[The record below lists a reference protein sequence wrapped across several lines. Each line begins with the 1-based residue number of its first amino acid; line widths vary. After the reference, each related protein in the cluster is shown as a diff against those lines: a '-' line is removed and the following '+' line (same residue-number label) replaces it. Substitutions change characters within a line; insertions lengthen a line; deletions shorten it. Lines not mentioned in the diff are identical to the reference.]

1 MQHGMSFLSVNVSG
15 STLWLLQLLRYVSN
29 HLKIEE
35 ESQSFASSFFFLE
48 WREEIFTINFGQ
60 DPMWIK
66 VCSEEK

>member
-35 ESQSFASSFFFLE
+35 ESQSFASSFFLE